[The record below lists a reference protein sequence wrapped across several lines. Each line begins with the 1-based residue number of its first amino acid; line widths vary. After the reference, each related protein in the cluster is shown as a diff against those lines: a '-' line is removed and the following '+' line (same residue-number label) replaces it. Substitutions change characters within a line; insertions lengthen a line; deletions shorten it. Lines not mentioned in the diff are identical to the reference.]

1 MYTEAEYRSRVFA
14 WGPCDLR
21 TNVAGRP
28 AGPLQGQRGKAADTG
43 IAHLRT
49 DIEDKGSANS
59 RLARCGDND
68 PVSPVLLKILFF
80 LFLQN
85 PSFFFITKF

>member
-1 MYTEAEYRSRVFA
+1 MYQNICCEIPVISLSNIIGSAVRASSNSSRVS
-14 WGPCDLR
+14 
-21 TNVAGRP
+21 VARP
-28 AGPLQGQRGKAADTG
+28 LTPG

-49 DIEDKGSANS
+49 DIEDKVSANN

-68 PVSPVLLKILFF
+68 PVSPVLLKIFFF

-85 PSFFFITKF
+85 PSFFFS